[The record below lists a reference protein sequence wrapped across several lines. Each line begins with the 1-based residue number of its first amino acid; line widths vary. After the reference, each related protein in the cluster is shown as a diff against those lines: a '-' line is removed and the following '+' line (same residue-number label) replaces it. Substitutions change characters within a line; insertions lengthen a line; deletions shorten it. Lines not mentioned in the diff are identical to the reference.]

1 MHAKHTPAP
10 WHKAWGKVTDS
21 EGKAICMVTYR
32 KNGPCNDSLIAAA
45 PDMLAA
51 LREARVMVHAMT
63 SAAPA
68 SAPWNALLPRIDA
81 AIARATGK

>member
-45 PDMLAA
+45 PDLLAMLKKAVRFGG
-51 LREARVMVHAMT
+51 LYPDLKVEAEAV
-63 SAAPA
+63 
-68 SAPWNALLPRIDA
+68 
-81 AIARATGK
+81 IARATGEA